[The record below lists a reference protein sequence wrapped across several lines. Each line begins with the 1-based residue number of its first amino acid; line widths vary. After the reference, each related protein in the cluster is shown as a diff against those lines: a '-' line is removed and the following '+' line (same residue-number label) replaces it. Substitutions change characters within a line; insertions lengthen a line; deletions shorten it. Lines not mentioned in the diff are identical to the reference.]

1 MPSPS
6 VKQRQAIRRIFF
18 QSWKKQ
24 CQGEPLEGI
33 EHVVVEVILLHP
45 EYQSL
50 LEQDESALDI
60 ESQPPGDSQHP
71 GQANPFLHMGMH
83 ITLLE
88 QLQIDRPPGVRA
100 IYQKLSSTNTND
112 HQTQHRMLECL
123 GQWLYSAQAGKT
135 PLSPDIYL
143 QCLRKLL

>member
-6 VKQRQAIRRIFF
+6 SKQRQAIRRFFF
-18 QSWKKQ
+18 QSWKKYRQ
-24 CQGEPLEGI
+24 EELLEGI
-33 EHVVVEVILLHP
+33 ERIVVEVILLHP

-50 LEQDESALDI
+50 LEQEESALDI
-60 ESQPPGDSQHP
+60 DSQLP

-100 IYQKLSSTNTND
+100 IYQQLSTTHSDD

-123 GQWLYSAQAGKT
+123 GQWLYGARKGKV
-135 PLSPDIYL
+135 PPSPEIYL
-143 QCLRKLL
+143 ECLRKLR